1 MFSHSC
7 MKNHCYSERTIIKT
21 SLFSPCPAFYLP
33 SECWGVPQGVEG
45 VFSSSW
51 DSMDAGLT
59 HLGTGEDGAEGDLR
73 FKDSSLLPR
82 LTLRLFSSFSY
93 SSAANLSKYLYLKV
107 KFQRVSVKKKKSVA
121 DACLW
126 MKHLQRVSWLP
137 DSRGTALNWLPGQ
150 SAKKCTPKQRL
161 LPWKMLNCSWQNKS
175 KKQQNERVLRY
186 GVVSA

>member
-1 MFSHSC
+1 MQQKSLLAREKLWQNHHSFPC
-7 MKNHCYSERTIIKT
+7 
-21 SLFSPCPAFYLP
+21 SPFHLP
-33 SECWGVPQGVEG
+33 SEGWGVPQGVGG

-51 DSMDAGLT
+51 DSMDAGLM

-126 MKHLQRVSWLP
+126 MKHLQRMSWLP
-137 DSRGTALNWLPGQ
+137 DTRGAALNCLPAQ
-150 SAKKCTPKQRL
+150 SAKKRTLKQRL
-161 LPWKMLNCSWQNKS
+161 LPRKMLNCSWQNKS
-175 KKQQNERVLRY
+175 KIHQSQRVLRY
-186 GVVSA
+186 STVSA

>member
-1 MFSHSC
+1 MHEKSLLAGENNL
-7 MKNHCYSERTIIKT
+7 KTIP
-21 SLFSPCPAFYLP
+21 LFPCLAFHLP

-59 HLGTGEDGAEGDLR
+59 HLSTGEDGAEGDRR

-93 SSAANLSKYLYLKV
+93 SSAANLSRYLYLKV

-126 MKHLQRVSWLP
+126 MKHLQRMSWLP
-137 DSRGTALNWLPGQ
+137 DTRCTALSRMLGQ
-150 SAKKCTPKQRL
+150 SAKKCTPKQKL

-175 KKQQNERVLRY
+175 KKQQN
-186 GVVSA
+186 

>member
-1 MFSHSC
+1 M
-7 MKNHCYSERTIIKT
+7 
-21 SLFSPCPAFYLP
+21 
-33 SECWGVPQGVEG
+33 EG

-51 DSMDAGLT
+51 DSTDAGLM

-126 MKHLQRVSWLP
+126 MKHLQRTS
-137 DSRGTALNWLPGQ
+137 
-150 SAKKCTPKQRL
+150 
-161 LPWKMLNCSWQNKS
+161 
-175 KKQQNERVLRY
+175 
-186 GVVSA
+186 